1 MEDKERKVMEDK
13 HKIHQRT
20 RSQEGMVT
28 FSCEV
33 ATTSMTTRT
42 TAASKN
48 SSHTAI
54 PLMTTVPRSELII
67 YYEKKEISVLTQK
80 IKSGILMI

>member
-1 MEDKERKVMEDK
+1 
-13 HKIHQRT
+13 
-20 RSQEGMVT
+20 MVT

-33 ATTSMTTRT
+33 ATISMTMRT

-54 PLMTTVPRSELII
+54 PLMVTVPRSELII
-67 YYEKKEISVLTQK
+67 YFENKEISVLTQK

>member
-1 MEDKERKVMEDK
+1 
-13 HKIHQRT
+13 
-20 RSQEGMVT
+20 
-28 FSCEV
+28 
-33 ATTSMTTRT
+33 MTTRT

-67 YYEKKEISVLTQK
+67 YYETKEISVLTQK
-80 IKSGILMI
+80 IKSGILII

>member
-33 ATTSMTTRT
+33 ANTSMTTRT

>member
-1 MEDKERKVMEDK
+1 
-13 HKIHQRT
+13 
-20 RSQEGMVT
+20 MVT

-67 YYEKKEISVLTQK
+67 YYETKEISVLTQK
-80 IKSGILMI
+80 IKSGILII